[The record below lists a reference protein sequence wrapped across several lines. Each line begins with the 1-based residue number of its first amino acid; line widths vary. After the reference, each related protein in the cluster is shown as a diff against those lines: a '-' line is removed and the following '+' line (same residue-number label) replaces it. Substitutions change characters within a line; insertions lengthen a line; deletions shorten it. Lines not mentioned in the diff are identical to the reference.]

1 MVSSKSSD
9 SVAEPDLGISCVK
22 HMIFPS
28 CQEWSEMGDI
38 FFSRLI
44 FPPLR
49 GGIHPQLD
57 QTNMLS
63 TANSCSLRKKG
74 AQTRHSPSADA
85 LMLSGGWISLLSK
98 SRRQRPASLF
108 LG

>member
-9 SVAEPDLGISCVK
+9 SVAEPDLGIECVK

-38 FFSRLI
+38 FFSRLF

-49 GGIHPQLD
+49 GGIR
-57 QTNMLS
+57 
-63 TANSCSLRKKG
+63 SLG
-74 AQTRHSPSADA
+74 
-85 LMLSGGWISLLSK
+85 
-98 SRRQRPASLF
+98 
-108 LG
+108 